1 MKKSTFTSS
10 RKAFMLS
17 LVILCGTIG
26 AWAQYPSPYLSDDT
40 RPDGT
45 KWIPEPPSAMSGA
58 FANDYYYYQW
68 GKSQR
73 DGDTGQQALSDESE
87 KLCAVFSESLGIEIS
102 PTATPEIYLLVEFAV
117 TDAYWANKKV
127 KDYYQRRRPFATFN
141 EPSLKPEEDAQEA
154 STFSYPSGHS
164 TRGWM
169 YALVLTT
176 LAPERT
182 EFLMERARDYSLN
195 RVVCGHHWKSDI
207 DASLMLTSGIFANI
221 VVTEAFQAQLMKAR
235 AEYLKIKNGS
245 SATNIQNS
253 TTMDPA
259 QKKDAAVY
267 NLQGQPVNKA
277 STHGGIYVQNGR
289 KFVMN

>member
-1 MKKSTFTSS
+1 MKKSTLFWN
-10 RKAFMLS
+10 RKAFIL
-17 LVILCGTIG
+17 LVLLCGTIG

-45 KWIPEPPSAMSGA
+45 KWIPEPPSALSGA

-87 KLCAVFSESLGIEIS
+87 KLYAAFSESLGIEMS
-102 PTATPEIYLLVEFAV
+102 PTATPEIYLLVESAV
-117 TDAYWANKKV
+117 TDAHRANKKV

-141 EPSLKPEEDAQEA
+141 EPSLKPEEDAHEA
-154 STFSYPSGHS
+154 SSFSYPSGHS
-164 TRGWM
+164 SRGWM

-176 LAPERT
+176 VVPERT
-182 EFLMERARDYSLN
+182 ELLMERSREYSLN

-207 DASLMLTSGIFANI
+207 DASLMLTAGIFANI
-221 VVTEAFQAQLMKAR
+221 VMTDAFQAQLKKAR

-245 SATNIQNS
+245 STTAIQNS
-253 TTMDPA
+253 VNMMPA
-259 QKKDAAVY
+259 SKKDAAIY
-267 NLQGQPVNKA
+267 NLQGQPVFRA
-277 STHGGIYVQNGR
+277 SARSGIYVQNGR